1 MRSTAEPYLRWD
13 LPDPAAD
20 WAAPASDDPAVGV
33 AHLVAQM
40 VMDIAGPLF
49 WAALAL
55 GLAADVLDL
64 LR

>member
-1 MRSTAEPYLRWD
+1 MRGTAEPYLRWD

-20 WAAPASDDPAVGV
+20 RPASDDPAVGV
-33 AHLVAQM
+33 AHLVAQI

-49 WAALAL
+49 WGALAL
-55 GLAADVLDL
+55 GLIADLLDL